1 MSPARLV
8 SFWGDPRG
16 GGTRRHEGIDIA
28 GGHRQTVY
36 AIVSGTWDVMPYGGS
51 AGNWAML
58 HGDDGNTYWYLHLD
72 GHAVGD
78 GARVSAGQHVAYNGW
93 TGNAVGTV
101 YHIHFEVH
109 PASGGP
115 VDPYPYVAS
124 VC

>member
-109 PASGGP
+109 PAGGGP